1 MLVRE
6 PARQSNRAPSSVG
19 LTTRGTLPGTW
30 SSRIRLS
37 VATEALQKSDK
48 TLPHNADAERTVLGA
63 VLVDNAA
70 FNSAAEI
77 LNRDDFYR
85 EGHRRIFDAMAALA
99 ERSQPIDLVTL
110 KDELVRE
117 SALEAVGG
125 AAYLGSLV
133 DGVPRITNVDQWSR
147 IIKEKAVLRNL
158 IHAGNRIVQSAFEA
172 DEDAALILDRAEKS
186 IFDIAERRI
195 RQGFVGIREIV
206 KESFRTIDQLSQSKD
221 LVTGLPTGFVDLDE
235 KTSGLQKGDL
245 VIVAA
250 RPAMGKTSFCLNV
263 AQNASLRSGETI
275 GLFSLEMSKEQL
287 VLRMLCAD
295 ARVDAHR
302 LRTGKLQEKD
312 WARLAK
318 AYADL
323 SNSRIYIDDSAMV
336 TPLEMRAKCRRLKAE
351 HGLGLIIVD
360 YLQLVTGSGRIEN
373 RQQEISSIS
382 RSLKGLAKELA
393 VPVIALS
400 QLSRAPEARTDKR
413 PQLSDLRECVTGETL
428 VVLADGR
435 RVPIRDLVG
444 TTPEVLAVSPD
455 ERIVRAESDKV
466 WRVGT
471 RPVFAVHLASGRVV
485 RATGRHRL
493 LSGAGWKRVQE
504 LAAEDRLALAR
515 HLPEPVQPAR
525 WPEARLALLGHL
537 IGDGSYLVHQPL
549 RYTTASED
557 NSRLVAEA
565 AREEFGATVNR
576 HAGRGAWHQLVIS
589 GNGNRWR
596 PAGVGLW
603 LRELGIHGQRSHEK
617 RLPPAVFTLANDQIA
632 TLLRHLWATDGSIT
646 LRKPGARGAARVYFA
661 TSSRGLAEDVAALL
675 LRMGIVARLRTVHQG
690 DYRPTHTVDVSGAEA
705 QRRFLSTVGG
715 FGPRL
720 APAQQLQEALGEI
733 EQNPNVD
740 TLPIEVFGEVRATMR
755 ARGVSQRAM
764 ASLRGTSYGGTAHF
778 KFAPSRRVVAHYA
791 ELLGDSSLRQKAES
805 DLFWDRI
812 VAVVP
817 DGEEEVFDLTVPGPE
832 SWLADGIVSH
842 NSGAIEQDADIV
854 MFIYR
859 EEEYKASDENR
870 GIAELIIGKQRNGPT
885 GTVKLAFIKEFTRFE
900 NIAWQPGT

>member
-1 MLVRE
+1 M
-6 PARQSNRAPSSVG
+6 
-19 LTTRGTLPGTW
+19 
-30 SSRIRLS
+30 
-37 VATEALQKSDK
+37 ATEALPKTDK

-77 LNRDDFYR
+77 LTRDDFYR

-99 ERSQPIDLVTL
+99 ERSHPIDLVTL

-133 DGVPRITNVDQWSR
+133 DGVPRITNVDQWSK

-428 VVLADGR
+428 VVLGDGR
-435 RVPIRDLVG
+435 SVPIRDLVG
-444 TTPEVLAVSPD
+444 SSPEVLAVSSD
-455 ERIVRAESDKV
+455 ERIVRATSDKV
-466 WRVGT
+466 WKVGR
-471 RPVFAVHLASGRVV
+471 RPVLAVHLASGRVV

-493 LSGAGWKRVQE
+493 LSGTGWERVEE
-504 LAAEDRLALAR
+504 LRVGDRLALAR
-515 HLPEPVQPAR
+515 QLPEPAEV
-525 WPEARLALLGHL
+525 LA
-537 IGDGSYLVHQPL
+537 
-549 RYTTASED
+549 
-557 NSRLVAEA
+557 
-565 AREEFGATVNR
+565 
-576 HAGRGAWHQLVIS
+576 
-589 GNGNRWR
+589 
-596 PAGVGLW
+596 
-603 LRELGIHGQRSHEK
+603 
-617 RLPPAVFTLANDQIA
+617 
-632 TLLRHLWATDGSIT
+632 
-646 LRKPGARGAARVYFA
+646 
-661 TSSRGLAEDVAALL
+661 
-675 LRMGIVARLRTVHQG
+675 
-690 DYRPTHTVDVSGAEA
+690 
-705 QRRFLSTVGG
+705 
-715 FGPRL
+715 
-720 APAQQLQEALGEI
+720 
-733 EQNPNVD
+733 
-740 TLPIEVFGEVRATMR
+740 
-755 ARGVSQRAM
+755 
-764 ASLRGTSYGGTAHF
+764 
-778 KFAPSRRVVAHYA
+778 
-791 ELLGDSSLRQKAES
+791 DSSLRQKAES
-805 DLFWDRI
+805 DLFWDRVVAI
-812 VAVVP
+812 VA
-817 DGEEEVFDLTVPGPE
+817 DGEEDVFDLTVPGPE

-859 EEEYKASDENR
+859 EEEYKQTDENR

-900 NIAWQPGT
+900 NIAWQPGS